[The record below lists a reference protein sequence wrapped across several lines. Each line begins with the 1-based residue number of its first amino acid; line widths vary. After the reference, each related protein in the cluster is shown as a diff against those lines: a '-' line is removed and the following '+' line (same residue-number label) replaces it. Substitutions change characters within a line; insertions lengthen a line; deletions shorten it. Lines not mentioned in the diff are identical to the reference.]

1 MKSQSNE
8 YPSVIQKLDSNSF
21 AFNYNIQ
28 ESKVEDSEGKLNTVY
43 TYDQV
48 IVNASTI
55 DKDDIMDLI
64 KNISKYHIEEE
75 GGFPNENMRTTA
87 NIGAKGS
94 CVIPVDLEKNVIWL
108 HHFLFE
114 DQEYTVTDRVK
125 EYSKHIEEETYEYLH
140 KKQ

>member
-21 AFNYNIQ
+21 AFNYNVK

-55 DKDDIMDLI
+55 DKDDIIRNTIIENFDINQQLKLVNDYFAYSMGILSDEKYATRYKDFLEFRAAI
-64 KNISKYHIEEE
+64 KEKILDI
-75 GGFPNENMRTTA
+75 
-87 NIGAKGS
+87 
-94 CVIPVDLEKNVIWL
+94 VIL
-108 HHFLFE
+108 
-114 DQEYTVTDRVK
+114 
-125 EYSKHIEEETYEYLH
+125 
-140 KKQ
+140 